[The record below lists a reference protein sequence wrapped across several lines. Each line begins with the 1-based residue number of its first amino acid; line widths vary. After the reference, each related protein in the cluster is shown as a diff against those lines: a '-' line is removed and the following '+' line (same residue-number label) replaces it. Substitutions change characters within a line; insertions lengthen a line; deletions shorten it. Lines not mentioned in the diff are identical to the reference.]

1 MATSTEDRLTDIEA
15 NEAEFVATM
24 RAMERTIY
32 EQAKLSVE
40 LLNSLHLVMQ
50 TVVLLIEEKT
60 IIDGEKQRTPEVT
73 H

>member
-1 MATSTEDRLTDIEA
+1 MATSTEDRLTNIEA
-15 NEAEFVATM
+15 NEAAFLETISQ
-24 RAMERTIY
+24 MERTIY

-50 TVVLLIEEKT
+50 TVVLLIEQKS
-60 IIDGEKQRTPEVT
+60 IIDGENKQTSEVT

>member
-15 NEAEFVATM
+15 NEAAFLETISQ
-24 RAMERTIY
+24 MERTIY

-60 IIDGEKQRTPEVT
+60 IIDGENKQTSEVT

>member
-1 MATSTEDRLTDIEA
+1 MDTSTEDRLTDIEA
-15 NEAEFVATM
+15 NEAEFVATI

-50 TVVLLIEEKT
+50 TVVMLIEEKS
-60 IIDGEKQRTPEVT
+60 IIDSENKQTPEVT

>member
-1 MATSTEDRLTDIEA
+1 VATSTEDRLTNIEA
-15 NEAEFVATM
+15 NEAAFLETISQ
-24 RAMERTIY
+24 MERTIY

-50 TVVLLIEEKT
+50 TVVLLIEQKS
-60 IIDGEKQRTPEVT
+60 IIDGENKQTSEVT